1 MNIHSGEERRK
12 ARRFQV
18 GWDVTVRGTDR
29 AGRSFAEAGLIENLS
44 SAGAL
49 LSLPRR
55 VQIGTRL
62 ELRINV
68 PFKKNNWMKY
78 AAKVVRVK
86 KGGDNIAI
94 AVKFDTAR
102 PVFSDA

>member
-1 MNIHSGEERRK
+1 MNSHSDEERRK

-18 GWDVTVRGTDR
+18 GWDVAIRGTDR
-29 AGRSFAEAGLIENLS
+29 AGRSFDEAGMIDNLS

-49 LSLPRR
+49 LYLPRQVR
-55 VQIGTRL
+55 IGTRL
-62 ELRINV
+62 ELRIKV

-78 AAKVVRVK
+78 AAEVVRVK
-86 KGGDNIAI
+86 KGTEKIGI